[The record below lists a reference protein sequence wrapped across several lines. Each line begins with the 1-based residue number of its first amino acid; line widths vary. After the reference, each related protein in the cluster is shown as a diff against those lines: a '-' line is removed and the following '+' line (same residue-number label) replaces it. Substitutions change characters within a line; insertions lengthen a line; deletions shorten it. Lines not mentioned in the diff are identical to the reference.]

1 MQHGATAHLT
11 PAPVARNCVAMIH
24 PLAPL
29 QADEL
34 TRATSAA
41 LAAVPGTRVVS
52 AARREPAKAE
62 YLSWRG
68 NDGPRPAREALVVLA
83 GERGVDEVVVALP
96 SGEVRSRAT
105 IEGARPPIT
114 PEDYEAAAA
123 CVLEDERMQAALHA
137 RGVGDLS
144 LVQIDVLPSG
154 TFGHRLETGHRFGRA
169 VAYVRRDPHDNAYA
183 RPVEHLIAYVDLDA
197 HRVLEVEEGER
208 RPIPD
213 ADGDYRA
220 GVVPAREDLRPFSL
234 TQPEGVSFGVEGGE
248 VRWHRWSLVP
258 AIDPQ
263 EGLVL
268 HDLRYDGRPVLYRGS
283 CAEMVVPYGEPD
295 PMHNWRTYFDAGEY
309 GLGACLN
316 SLELG
321 CDCLGEITY
330 LDAHLSDHAGE
341 PRRIANA
348 ICLHEEDAGLLWKHT
363 DHATGHVETRRG
375 RRFVVNAMAT
385 VGNYEYAF
393 RWYLGLDGGIEIE
406 VQLHGIV
413 STTAIGED
421 GPPSGSNVV
430 DRGLAAPH
438 HQHMFCFRL
447 DLDVDGTANRVSEIE
462 SERVPTGPDNPL
474 GNAFRARVTPLRSEG
489 EARRDADEA
498 TARVWTVTSAERSN
512 THGRPTGYRLVPG
525 HGTATLLAQPGSSVD
540 RRAGFARHTLWVT
553 PYDAAERF
561 PAGAYP
567 YQHSDPG
574 GLPAYSRDRPLD
586 GEDIVLWYTVG
597 VTHFVRPE
605 DWPIM
610 PMTKAGLSLQPVGF
624 FDRNPT
630 LDIAPPESHC
640 RHG

>member
-1 MQHGATAHLT
+1 MTGIATT
-11 PAPVARNCVAMIH
+11 H

-34 TRATSAA
+34 ARAAGAA

-52 AARREPAKAE
+52 AARREPAKAD
-62 YLSWRG
+62 YLAWRDH
-68 NDGPRPAREALVVLA
+68 DGPRPAREALVVLA
-83 GERGVDEVVVALP
+83 GDRAVEEIVVDLA
-96 SGEVRSRAT
+96 GGDVRSRT
-105 IEGARPPIT
+105 RIEGARPPIT

-123 CVLEDERMQAALHA
+123 CVLEDDRVRAALRA
-137 RGVGDLS
+137 RGVADLD
-144 LVQIDVLPSG
+144 LVQVDVLPSG
-154 TFGHRLETGHRFGRA
+154 ALGHPLEAGHRFGRA
-169 VAYVRRDPHDNAYA
+169 VTYLRRDPSDNGYA
-183 RPVEHLIAYVDLDA
+183 RPIEHLIAYVDLDA
-197 HRVLEVEEGER
+197 HRVLEVEDGER
-208 RPIPD
+208 RPIPA

-220 GVVPAREDLRPFSL
+220 GVVPRREDLRPFSL
-234 TQPEGVSFGVEGGE
+234 TQPDGVSFTVDGGE
-248 VRWHRWSLVP
+248 VRWHRWTLVP

-268 HDLRYDGRPVLYRGS
+268 HDVRYDGRPVLFRGS
-283 CAEMVVPYGEPD
+283 CAEMIVPYGEPD

-321 CDCLGEITY
+321 CDCLGEIAY
-330 LDAHLSDHAGE
+330 LDAHLADHAGE
-341 PRRIANA
+341 PQRIANA
-348 ICLHEEDAGLLWKHT
+348 ICLHEEDSGLLWKHT
-363 DHATGHVETRRG
+363 DHATGHVEMRRG

-413 STTAIGED
+413 STIAFAD
-421 GPPSGSNVV
+421 GRPPAGSNVV

-438 HQHMFCFRL
+438 HQHLFCFRL
-447 DLDVDGTANRVSEIE
+447 DLDVDGTANQVSEIE
-462 SERVPTGPDNPL
+462 SEPVPTGPDNPL
-474 GNAFRARVTPLRSEG
+474 GNAFRPRVTPLRIES

-498 TARVWTVTSAERSN
+498 AGRVWAVTSADRTN
-512 THGRPTGYRLVPG
+512 AHGRPTGYRLVPG

-540 RRAGFARHTLWVT
+540 RRAGFARHTLWVS
-553 PYDAAERF
+553 PYDAEERF

-567 YQHSDPG
+567 YGHADPG
-574 GLPAYSRDRPLD
+574 GLPAFSRDRPLE
-586 GEDIVLWYTVG
+586 GEDVVLWYTVG

-610 PMTKAGLSLQPVGF
+610 PMTKAGLALQPVGF

-630 LDIAPPESHC
+630 LDIPPPGPHC
-640 RHG
+640 RHEHG

>member
-1 MQHGATAHLT
+1 M
-11 PAPVARNCVAMIH
+11 
-24 PLAPL
+24 
-29 QADEL
+29 
-34 TRATSAA
+34 
-41 LAAVPGTRVVS
+41 
-52 AARREPAKAE
+52 
-62 YLSWRG
+62 
-68 NDGPRPAREALVVLA
+68 
-83 GERGVDEVVVALP
+83 
-96 SGEVRSRAT
+96 
-105 IEGARPPIT
+105 
-114 PEDYEAAAA
+114 
-123 CVLEDERMQAALHA
+123 
-137 RGVGDLS
+137 
-144 LVQIDVLPSG
+144 
-154 TFGHRLETGHRFGRA
+154 
-169 VAYVRRDPHDNAYA
+169 
-183 RPVEHLIAYVDLDA
+183 
-197 HRVLEVEEGER
+197 
-208 RPIPD
+208 
-213 ADGDYRA
+213 
-220 GVVPAREDLRPFSL
+220 
-234 TQPEGVSFGVEGGE
+234 TQPEGVSFSVDGGE
-248 VRWHRWSLVP
+248 VRWHRWTLVP

-283 CAEMVVPYGEPD
+283 CAEMIVPYGEPD

-330 LDAHLSDHAGE
+330 LDAHLADHSGA

-413 STTAIGED
+413 STIALGD
-421 GPPSGSNVV
+421 GGPPARVERHRPGPRRPAPPAHVLLPARPRRRRHRQPGQR
-430 DRGLAAPH
+430 DRGRARPDRA
-438 HQHMFCFRL
+438 R
-447 DLDVDGTANRVSEIE
+447 
-462 SERVPTGPDNPL
+462 DNPL
-474 GNAFRARVTPLRSEG
+474 GNAFRPRVTLLRTER
-489 EARRDADEA
+489 EARRDADESA
-498 TARVWTVTSAERSN
+498 SRVWAVTSADRTN
-512 THGRPTGYRLVPG
+512 AHGRPTGYRLVPG

-553 PYDAAERF
+553 PYDADERF

-567 YQHSDPG
+567 YQHADPG
-574 GLPAYSRDRPLD
+574 GLPAFSHDRPLE
-586 GEDIVLWYTVG
+586 GEDVVLWYTVG

-610 PMTKAGLSLQPVGF
+610 PMTKAGLALQPVGF

-630 LDIAPPESHC
+630 LDIPRPRRIAATGTGRAASDGGERDRSRGRGARARARARSRQGPAEADGADAEAQRVDAGVEGELERFAQRGGDGRRVAEVGRFATGPAVDDVDDDQVGVALARDVDARPHRGLSAAHA
-640 RHG
+640 RR